1 MEEDKKYR
9 AAPAAYIYVALALW
23 VLLIALKGAGV
34 VDLHWAVVLSGI
46 VWISWGLLSII
57 AVVAGIIFGVPFA
70 CMRLKELHRCRK
82 RDRRIIRQAKALGV
96 WEMPNTLGG
105 RALELKARKEYR
117 IKREPGETDAELRAR
132 YIYHGEL
139 CKRGLK
145 MSAKDEH
152 AFIKATRKIER
163 GIKPTMAPRMLSG
176 NALDVYAYELCG
188 LNRRQGETDD
198 DLRDRCREAGF
209 SCRDNPK
216 GDKL

>member
-46 VWISWGLLSII
+46 VWISWGLLVVI
-57 AVVAGIIFGVPFA
+57 AVVAGIYFA
-70 CMRLKELHRCRK
+70 VRYVCHLLKRLRRCRK

-132 YIYHGEL
+132 YIYHEEL
-139 CKRGLK
+139 NKRGLK
-145 MSAKDEH
+145 MS
-152 AFIKATRKIER
+152 RKQER
-163 GIKPTMAPRMLSG
+163 ELTMAIKHECKIPMPPPLLSG
-176 NALDVYAYELCG
+176 NALDVYAYEMCG
-188 LNRRQGETDD
+188 LNRRQGETDKE
-198 DLRDRCREAGF
+198 LRDRCREAGF
-209 SCRDNPK
+209 SCRDNPT
-216 GDKL
+216 GDRL